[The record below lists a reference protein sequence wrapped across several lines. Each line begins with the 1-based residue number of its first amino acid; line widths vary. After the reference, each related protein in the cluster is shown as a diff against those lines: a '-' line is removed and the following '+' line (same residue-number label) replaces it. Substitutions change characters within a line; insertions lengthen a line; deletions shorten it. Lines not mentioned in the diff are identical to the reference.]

1 MQVVQCKV
9 EWFNHNWSE
18 GMMKQMVLRQIKWFH
33 LTYSCWCQ
41 NHQKYKSETDKSRL
55 ELSSLYMES
64 DVMFFIYGP
73 YIGMFFCQILFKKKE
88 S

>member
-1 MQVVQCKV
+1 MVSPDMHTVVGAKTTKNARVKRTSQD
-9 EWFNHNWSE
+9 WSCLVYV
-18 GMMKQMVLRQIKWFH
+18 G
-33 LTYSCWCQ
+33 
-41 NHQKYKSETDKSRL
+41 
-55 ELSSLYMES
+55 S

>member
-1 MQVVQCKV
+1 
-9 EWFNHNWSE
+9 
-18 GMMKQMVLRQIKWFH
+18 MVSLDIQLLVPKPPKILH
-33 LTYSCWCQ
+33 
-41 NHQKYKSETDKSRL
+41 KSETDKSRL
-55 ELSSLYMES
+55 EFSLVYMES